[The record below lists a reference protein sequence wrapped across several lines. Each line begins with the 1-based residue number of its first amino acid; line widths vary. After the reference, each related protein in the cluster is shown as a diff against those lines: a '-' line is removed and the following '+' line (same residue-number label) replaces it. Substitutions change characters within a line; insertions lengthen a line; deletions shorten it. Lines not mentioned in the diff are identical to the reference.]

1 MVGIVEFDKMKTN
14 YKNKIMLISW
24 IKQFIRVSAKGKFY
38 TIVNI
43 LGLAVGLMCTII
55 IMLWADFQKSYDK
68 FQPDYQKI
76 YQVYEKQSYA
86 NGYTLYTYSTPGPL
100 SAFLNSKFP
109 EISVST
115 RYTHGSAVI
124 GMGDRAFRENGLAFT
139 DSTFFGI
146 FRADFVAGNPKEC
159 LRDKNSI
166 VLTETT
172 AKKIF
177 GNNDCIGKSVRLNGK
192 VELMVTAIVKDYPK
206 NSNIEFACLVP
217 FEKILDFGFRN
228 FDHWGNNS
236 FSTFV
241 RLNNTNNIS
250 ALEKNIQTEVVK
262 MGTSESTTFHLFPLE
277 KVRLYDIDPD
287 GFGMMAFIAILL
299 SVAGFVLILASINF
313 INLIT
318 ARAANRAKEV
328 GIRKVIGSSRA
339 QLITQYFMESFLST
353 ILALFVAIL
362 LVDLA
367 LPTFNLTLKTE
378 LALSFT
384 NFGFWVKILGVTSI
398 VGIISGIYPAFVLSS
413 FQPASVLKGVLRMGA
428 RGAGFRKTMVIIQY
442 TITVFLVI
450 VSFFM
455 FKQLDYIN
463 NADAGM
469 SRKNVLSIPFR
480 GEMQPQYKS
489 FKAELEKIPNI
500 KYVTSVL
507 HLPFRIYSSTS
518 NFTWDGRD
526 TTQSFLFSFT
536 YAGEHLTD
544 AMEIKMAEGRFYSSD
559 FPTDTASI
567 VINETAAKIINKK
580 EILGQEV
587 RFWGYKKKIIGVMK
601 DFHFTHFSGKIQPLF
616 IYYDPNAESAYNII
630 IKANNEF
637 DVQAMNQI
645 KKVFS
650 DFYPD
655 FPFESTM
662 LEDDYHRMYS
672 SDKQI
677 KTIISQFTLFA
688 ILISCIGLLSLAAFI
703 AEQQRK
709 SLVLRKIHG
718 ASMLRILSILLGNFT
733 KWVFISGCIAIPLA
747 YIAITSIFKN
757 YAYHTEVSWWIF
769 VLAIVAALVIAA
781 LTVFYQAI
789 KAAKIKPVDAL
800 RFE

>member
-1 MVGIVEFDKMKTN
+1 
-14 YKNKIMLISW
+14 MLISW
-24 IKQFIRVSAKGKFY
+24 IKQFIRVSVKGRFY
-38 TIVNI
+38 TVVNI

-55 IMLWADFQKSYDK
+55 IMLWADYQKSYDK
-68 FQPDYQKI
+68 FQSDYQNI

-109 EISVST
+109 EISVSARFT
-115 RYTHGSAVI
+115 GGSAVI
-124 GMGDRAFRENGLAFT
+124 GMGDRAFRENDLAFT

-146 FRADFVAGNPKEC
+146 FSANFIAGSPNEC
-159 LRDKNSI
+159 LKDQNSI

-177 GNNDCIGKSVRLNGK
+177 GNNDCIGKSVRLNSK
-192 VELMVTAIVKDYPK
+192 VELMVTAIVKDYSK
-206 NSNIEFACLVP
+206 NSNIEFACLIP

-241 RLNNTNNIS
+241 RLNNTNDIS
-250 ALEKNIQTEVVK
+250 VLEKNIQAEVVK

-287 GFGMMAFIAILL
+287 GFGMMTFITILL

-328 GIRKVIGSSRA
+328 GIRKVIGSSRT

-353 ILALFVAIL
+353 ILALLVAIL

-378 LALSFT
+378 LTL
-384 NFGFWVKILGVTSI
+384 NFSNIGFWLKILGVTAV
-398 VGIISGIYPAFVLSS
+398 VGLVSGIYPAFVLSS

-455 FKQLDYIN
+455 FKQLNYIN

-469 SRKNVLSIPFR
+469 SRKNVISIPFR
-480 GEMQPQYKS
+480 GEMQPKYKS
-489 FKAELEKIPNI
+489 FKAELKKIPGV

-507 HLPFRIYSSTS
+507 HLPFRIHSSTS

-526 TTQSFLFSFT
+526 TTQSYLFSFT
-536 YAGEHLTD
+536 YADEHLTD

-559 FPTDTASI
+559 FKTDTASI

-587 RFWGYKKKIIGVMK
+587 RFWGYKKKVIGVMK

-616 IYYDPNAESAYNII
+616 IYYSPDGEEVYNII

-637 DVQAMNQI
+637 DVQTMNQI

-650 DFYPD
+650 EFFPD
-655 FPFESTM
+655 SPFESTM

-672 SDKQI
+672 TDIQI
-677 KTIISQFTLFA
+677 KEIMSQFTLFA
-688 ILISCIGLLSLAAFI
+688 ILISCVGLLSLAAFI

-718 ASMLRILSILLGNFT
+718 ASVMKLLSILLISFT
-733 KWVFISGCIAIPLA
+733 KWVLISGLIAIPLA
-747 YIAITSIFKN
+747 YIAITSIFRN
-757 YAYHTEVSWWIF
+757 YAYHTEVSWLIF
-769 VLAIVAALVIAA
+769 AGALVSALIIAA
-781 LTVFYQAI
+781 ITVFYQAL
-789 KAAKIKPVDAL
+789 KMARIKPVDAL
-800 RFE
+800 RCE